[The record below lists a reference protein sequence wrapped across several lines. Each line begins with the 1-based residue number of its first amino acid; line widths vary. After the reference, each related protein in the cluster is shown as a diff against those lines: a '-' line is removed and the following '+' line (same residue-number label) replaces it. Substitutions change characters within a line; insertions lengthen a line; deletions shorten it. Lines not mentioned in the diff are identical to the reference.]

1 MKMDKEQLKQ
11 KIMEVMQQKVGKGGK
26 SKIYLK
32 DLQREIPEAKAR
44 EIKVAANELVQ
55 EGKLEYF
62 STGSTVMFGLPG
74 VGMGLEAGIEKPEG
88 S

>member
-1 MKMDKEQLKQ
+1 MDREQLKQ
-11 KIMEVMQQKVGKGGK
+11 KIMEVMEAKIKKGGK
-26 SKIYLK
+26 TKIYLK

-44 EIKVAANELVQ
+44 EIKMAANELVK

-74 VGMGLEAGIEKPEG
+74 VGMGLEADSHKPEE
-88 S
+88 

>member
-1 MKMDKEQLKQ
+1 MDKEQLKQ
-11 KIMEVMQQKVGKGGK
+11 KIMEVMEAKIKKGGK
-26 SKIYLK
+26 TKIYLK

-44 EIKVAANELVQ
+44 EIKMAANELVR

-74 VGMGLEAGIEKPEG
+74 VGMGLEAGVEKPDNA
-88 S
+88 